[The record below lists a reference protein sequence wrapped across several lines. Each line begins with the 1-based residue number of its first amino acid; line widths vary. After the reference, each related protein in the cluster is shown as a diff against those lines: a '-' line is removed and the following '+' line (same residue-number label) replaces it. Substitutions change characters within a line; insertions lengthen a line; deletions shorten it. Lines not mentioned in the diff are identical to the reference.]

1 MLLWLKKN
9 VLYIAWAQALV
20 ATLGS
25 LYFSEILH
33 WAPCVL
39 CWWQRIM
46 MYPLVFIIAVGI
58 LRKTQDIEYFVLPF
72 AFTGF
77 AITVYHNLLQY
88 GILSETLAP
97 CVANIPCITNHYIG
111 FGFITIPFL
120 TLVAFAIIIVCM
132 FVHNKTKKI

>member
-33 WAPCVL
+33 WTPCVL

-46 MYPLVFIIAVGI
+46 VYPLVFIIAVGI

-77 AITVYHNLLQY
+77 VITVYHNLLQY
-88 GILSETLAP
+88 GIISEALAP
-97 CVANIPCITNHYIG
+97 CVANIPCITNYYVG
-111 FGFITIPFL
+111 FSFITIPLL
-120 TLVAFAIIIVCM
+120 TLVAFAVIIACM
-132 FVHNKTKKI
+132 FIHNRTKNT

>member
-33 WAPCVL
+33 WTPCVL

-46 MYPLVFIIAVGI
+46 IYPLVFIIAVGI

-77 AITVYHNLLQY
+77 VITVYHNLLQY
-88 GILSETLAP
+88 GIISEALAP
-97 CVANIPCITNHYIG
+97 CVANIPCITNYYVG
-111 FGFITIPFL
+111 FSFITIPFL
-120 TLVAFAIIIVCM
+120 
-132 FVHNKTKKI
+132 